1 MVIEITELP
10 QQEIPQKDLEYYVN
24 RVFFKAIDLLGGLNK
39 LAEYRTLTWL
49 PSLARA
55 AYVIILRE
63 EYLKTED
70 EIAKTVGLTRNTV
83 RNILRADP
91 TLTLERL
98 KKIEELAKEE
108 AKEMKVHTAGGIA
121 KLAYR
126 LVKEGNE
133 AETLIH
139 YCGLMIED
147 LMKHLDI
154 PWAYTVLKH
163 IKGTK
168 YPIQDPSIL
177 KEKLKELKIKN
188 LPATEIV
195 EKLHYPLKNPAQL
208 LHEIKLVLSSHQEAT
223 A

>member
-1 MVIEITELP
+1 MVIEITGLP
-10 QQEIPQKDLEYYVN
+10 QQEVPQKDLEHYVN
-24 RVFFKAIDLLGGLNK
+24 RVFFKAIDLLGGLSK

-55 AYVIILRE
+55 SYVIILRE

-91 TLTLERL
+91 TLTLEKL
-98 KKIEELAKEE
+98 KKVEELAKEE
-108 AKEMKVHTAGGIA
+108 TKEMRVHTAGGIA

-154 PWAYTVLKH
+154 PWAYTVLKY

-168 YPIQDPSIL
+168 YPIQDPSLL
-177 KEKLKELKIKN
+177 KEKLKDLKIKN
-188 LPATEIV
+188 LPASEIV

-208 LHEIKLVLSSHQEAT
+208 LHEIKLVLSSHQEST